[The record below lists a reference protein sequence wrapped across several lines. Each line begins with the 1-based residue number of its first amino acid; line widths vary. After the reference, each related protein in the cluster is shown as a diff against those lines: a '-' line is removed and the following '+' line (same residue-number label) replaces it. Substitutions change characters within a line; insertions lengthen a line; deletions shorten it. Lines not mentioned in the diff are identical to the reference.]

1 MTTWNRD
8 DSDLVLQSGISSTT
22 VGSVRITG
30 TTIGHTGDTDILN
43 FAANTLT
50 LTASSGL
57 ILSNSRILGKNSG
70 GATTITIDPGA
81 GTITTSGGV
90 SGPTSLVTSESI
102 IVDGDITLKGNDIFG
117 WTSGDPGGATKCI
130 ALDGDTAG
138 VDILGPLKLSSLAA
152 DAAGGDYLIYE
163 SNAVKKRTAAQVLVD
178 IGISGFGISDTNV
191 TKCGSGIAD
200 DDFIRVN
207 GTTFEGRSAS
217 EVLSD
222 IGISGFGIS
231 DTNVTKCG
239 AGIVDDD
246 FIRVNGTTFEGR
258 SASEVL
264 SDIGG
269 QTALTFGIADA
280 NVLRVDHASAAD
292 NDYAKFTA
300 NGLEGRSTSEVQG
313 DLSII
318 PDNFA
323 GLSELTTVGDYDK
336 LYIYDVGETSEGKYI
351 AVPNL
356 KDYMFKGGDLY
367 IKDGAANRFF
377 FDCDNTAFTILDDQD
392 NGDLFKI
399 QVNQH
404 GRTDVVTI
412 DDDAAAAHVKFD
424 IDGHTEFDCGVGFD
438 RKIAT
443 FSTSGEIGDGN
454 DSTDVD
460 FRLSNKFTLTLTD
473 NISGSSEYINMIF
486 PATSGNFLLTVTQ
499 DGTGSRTVAAA
510 GWRAYAVDETLCDNL
525 AGTDGTDGAV
535 RWAGGTAPTLTTAA
549 NKTDIISIY
558 WDSDSQTA
566 FAVPSLNF

>member
-70 GATTITIDPGA
+70 GATTITIDPAA

-163 SNAVKKRTAAQVLVD
+163 SNAVKKRTAAQVLAD
-178 IGISGFGISDTNV
+178 IGIAFGISDTNV

-217 EVLSD
+217 ELLSD

-239 AGIVDDD
+239 SGIVDDD

-258 SASEVL
+258 SAAEVL

-269 QTALTFGIADA
+269 QAALTFGISNDNA
-280 NVLRVDHASAAD
+280 VEIDHASVAD

-300 NGLEGRSTSEVQG
+300 NGLEGRSYSEVQG

-318 PDNFA
+318 PDDFT
-323 GLSELTTVGDYDK
+323 GLSELTSVGSNDK
-336 LYIYDVGETSEGKYI
+336 FYILDVGETSEGKFVS
-351 AVPNL
+351 APNL
-356 KDYMFKGGDLY
+356 KSY
-367 IKDGAANRFF
+367 IVESGNLTLKDGSDDHFF
-377 FDCDNTAFTILDDQD
+377 FDCGNTAFTIFDDQD
-392 NGDLFKI
+392 TGDLFKI

-404 GRTDVVTI
+404 GRTDIVTI
-412 DDDAAAAHVKFD
+412 DDDAASAHVKFD
-424 IDGHTEFDCGVGFD
+424 IDGHTEFDCGVGFQ
-438 RKIAT
+438 KYVAT
-443 FSTSGEIGDGN
+443 FGTSGEIGDGN

-460 FRLSNKFTLTLTD
+460 FRLGNKFQITLTD

-486 PATSGNFLLTVTQ
+486 PAISGNFLLTVIQ

-525 AGTDGTDGAV
+525 TGTNGPDGAV
-535 RWAGGTAPTLTTAA
+535 RWSGGTAPTLTTAA

-558 WDSDSQTA
+558 WDTDTQTA